1 MSNINNIEAAKIIE
15 NNINLS
21 FTFKYTDSQMHP
33 IHFIQA
39 IKALIGLNLDNPNR
53 KLLDFSKSYFDKQA
67 IDKYIFK
74 SQAIQK
80 VNPVVSLQDLEN
92 ALKSNNRQSALDIF
106 NHIKLVSSEIHILEY
121 LIEISLKQSGKSFL
135 IIWSLYKSVLFL
147 KDKNIDK
154 FKELAIDILLN
165 DKFRDI
171 NQNNSITNINAFLK
185 LDLSI
190 DSLNLYAHL
199 NEAYKTDLI
208 RSENIQKLIESL
220 LVHKFKDLK
229 NNDYLEKKYE
239 PKYPELITKGRPYIL
254 DLINQMECKLNVDII
269 LFLDSIRTLFRFN
282 DKKNHKL
289 IIYHLENKMESLYV

>member
-53 KLLDFSKSYFDKQA
+53 KLLDFSKSYFDKLA
-67 IDKYIFK
+67 IDKYVFK

-92 ALKSNNRQSALDIF
+92 ALKSNNRQSAIDIF

-171 NQNNSITNINAFLK
+171 NQSISITNINAFLK

-239 PKYPELITKGRPYIL
+239 PKYSKLITKGRPYIL

>member
-1 MSNINNIEAAKIIE
+1 MSNIKNIEVAKIIE

-21 FTFKYTDSQMHP
+21 FTFKYTDSQLHP

-39 IKALIGLNLDNPNR
+39 TKALIGLNLDNPNR

-67 IDKYIFK
+67 IDKYVFK
-74 SQAIQK
+74 SQTIQK

-92 ALKSNNRQSALDIF
+92 ALKSNNRQSAIDIF

-135 IIWSLYKSVLFL
+135 IIWSIYKSVLFL

-165 DKFRDI
+165 DNFRDI
-171 NQNNSITNINAFLK
+171 NQNNSLKNINTFLK

-208 RSENIQKLIESL
+208 RSENIRNLIESL
-220 LVHKFKDLK
+220 LVYKFKDFK
-229 NNDYLEKKYE
+229 NNDYLEEKYE
-239 PKYPELITKGRPYIL
+239 PKHPQLITKGRSYIL
-254 DLINQMECKLNVDII
+254 DLINQMEYKLNVDII

>member
-53 KLLDFSKSYFDKQA
+53 KLLDFSKLYFEKQA

-92 ALKSNNRQSALDIF
+92 ALKSNNRQSAIDIF

-239 PKYPELITKGRPYIL
+239 PKYSKLITKGRPYIL

>member
-39 IKALIGLNLDNPNR
+39 TKALIGLNLDNPNR
-53 KLLDFSKSYFDKQA
+53 KLLDFSKSYFNKQA
-67 IDKYIFK
+67 IDKYVFK
-74 SQAIQK
+74 SQTIQK

-92 ALKSNNRQSALDIF
+92 ALKSNNRQSAIDIF

-135 IIWSLYKSVLFL
+135 IIWSIYKSVLFL

-165 DKFRDI
+165 DNFRDI
-171 NQNNSITNINAFLK
+171 NQNNSITNINTFLK

-208 RSENIQKLIESL
+208 RSENIRNLIESL
-220 LVHKFKDLK
+220 LVHKFKDFK
-229 NNDYLEKKYE
+229 NNDYLEEKFE
-239 PKYPELITKGRPYIL
+239 PKYPQLITKGRSYIL
-254 DLINQMECKLNVDII
+254 DLINQMEYKLNVDII

>member
-53 KLLDFSKSYFDKQA
+53 KLLDFTKSYFDKQA

-92 ALKSNNRQSALDIF
+92 ALKSNNRQSAIDIF

-165 DKFRDI
+165 DKFRNI

-239 PKYPELITKGRPYIL
+239 PKYPKLITKGRPYIL

>member
-53 KLLDFSKSYFDKQA
+53 KLLDFSKLYFDKQA

-92 ALKSNNRQSALDIF
+92 ALKSNNRQSAIDIF

-165 DKFRDI
+165 DKFRNI

-239 PKYPELITKGRPYIL
+239 PKYPKLITKGRPYIL

>member
-67 IDKYIFK
+67 IDKYVFK

-92 ALKSNNRQSALDIF
+92 ALKSNNRQSAIDIF

-208 RSENIQKLIESL
+208 RSEKIQKLIESL
-220 LVHKFKDLK
+220 LVHNFKDLK

-239 PKYPELITKGRPYIL
+239 PKYPKLITKGRPYIL

>member
-53 KLLDFSKSYFDKQA
+53 KLLDFSKLYFDKQA

-92 ALKSNNRQSALDIF
+92 ALKSNNRQSAIDIF

-239 PKYPELITKGRPYIL
+239 PKYSKLITKGRPYIL

>member
-67 IDKYIFK
+67 IDKYVFK

-92 ALKSNNRQSALDIF
+92 ALKSNNRQSAIDIF

-171 NQNNSITNINAFLK
+171 NQNNSTTNINAFLK

-239 PKYPELITKGRPYIL
+239 PKYPKLITKGRPYIL

>member
-67 IDKYIFK
+67 IDKYVFK

-92 ALKSNNRQSALDIF
+92 ALKSNNRQSAIDIF

-171 NQNNSITNINAFLK
+171 NQNNSTTNINAFLK

-239 PKYPELITKGRPYIL
+239 PKYPKLITKGRPYIL

-289 IIYHLENKMESLYV
+289 IIYHLENKMESQYV

>member
-21 FTFKYTDSQMHP
+21 FTFKYTDSQIHP

-67 IDKYIFK
+67 IDKYFSK
-74 SQAIQK
+74 SQTIQK

-92 ALKSNNRQSALDIF
+92 ALKSNNRQSAIDIF

-121 LIEISLKQSGKSFL
+121 LIEISLKQSVKSFL
-135 IIWSLYKSVLFL
+135 IIWSIYKSVLFL

-171 NQNNSITNINAFLK
+171 NQNNSTTNINVFLK

-239 PKYPELITKGRPYIL
+239 PKYPKLITKGRPYIL

>member
-53 KLLDFSKSYFDKQA
+53 KLLDFSKLYFDKQA

-92 ALKSNNRQSALDIF
+92 ALKSNNRQSAIDIF

-239 PKYPELITKGRPYIL
+239 PKYPKLITKGRPYIL

>member
-53 KLLDFSKSYFDKQA
+53 KLLDFSKLYFDKQA

-92 ALKSNNRQSALDIF
+92 ALKSNNRQSAIDIF

-165 DKFRDI
+165 DKFRDV

-239 PKYPELITKGRPYIL
+239 PKYPKLITKGRPYIL

>member
-21 FTFKYTDSQMHP
+21 FTFKYIDSQMHP

-39 IKALIGLNLDNPNR
+39 VKALIGLNLDNPNR

-67 IDKYIFK
+67 IDKYISK
-74 SQAIQK
+74 SQTIQK

-92 ALKSNNRQSALDIF
+92 ALKSNNRQSAIDIF

-171 NQNNSITNINAFLK
+171 NQNNSITNINVFLK

-220 LVHKFKDLK
+220 LDHKFKDLK

-239 PKYPELITKGRPYIL
+239 PKYPKLITKGRPYIL

>member
-21 FTFKYTDSQMHP
+21 FTFKYTDSQIHP

-67 IDKYIFK
+67 IDKYVFK
-74 SQAIQK
+74 SQTIQK

-92 ALKSNNRQSALDIF
+92 ALKSNNRQSAIDIF

-135 IIWSLYKSVLFL
+135 IIWSIYKSVLFL

-171 NQNNSITNINAFLK
+171 NQNNSIKNINTFLK

-239 PKYPELITKGRPYIL
+239 PKYPKLITKGRPYIL

>member
-67 IDKYIFK
+67 IDKYVFK

-92 ALKSNNRQSALDIF
+92 ALKSNNRQSAIDIF

-239 PKYPELITKGRPYIL
+239 PKYSKLITKGRPYIL

>member
-21 FTFKYTDSQMHP
+21 FTFKYIDSQMHP

-39 IKALIGLNLDNPNR
+39 VKALIGLNLDNPNR

-67 IDKYIFK
+67 IDKYISK
-74 SQAIQK
+74 SQTIQK

-92 ALKSNNRQSALDIF
+92 ALKSNNRQSAIDIF

-135 IIWSLYKSVLFL
+135 IIWSIYKSVLFL

-171 NQNNSITNINAFLK
+171 NQNNSITNINVFLK

-220 LVHKFKDLK
+220 LDHKFKDLK

-239 PKYPELITKGRPYIL
+239 PKYPKLITKGRPYIL

>member
-15 NNINLS
+15 DNINLS
-21 FTFKYTDSQMHP
+21 FTFKYIDSQMHP

-39 IKALIGLNLDNPNR
+39 VKALIGLNLDNPNR
-53 KLLDFSKSYFDKQA
+53 KLLDFSKSYFEKQA
-67 IDKYIFK
+67 IDKYISK
-74 SQAIQK
+74 SQTIQK

-92 ALKSNNRQSALDIF
+92 ALKSNNRQSAIDIF

-135 IIWSLYKSVLFL
+135 IIWSIYKSVLFL

-171 NQNNSITNINAFLK
+171 NQNNSTTNINVFLK

-239 PKYPELITKGRPYIL
+239 PKYPKLITKGRPYIL

>member
-15 NNINLS
+15 DNINLS
-21 FTFKYTDSQMHP
+21 FTFKYTDSQIHP

-67 IDKYIFK
+67 IDKYFSK
-74 SQAIQK
+74 SQTIQK

-92 ALKSNNRQSALDIF
+92 ALKSNNRQSAIDIF

-121 LIEISLKQSGKSFL
+121 LIEISLKQSVKSFL
-135 IIWSLYKSVLFL
+135 IIWSIYKSVLFL

-171 NQNNSITNINAFLK
+171 NQNNSTTNINVFLK

-239 PKYPELITKGRPYIL
+239 PKYPKLITKGRPYIL

>member
-21 FTFKYTDSQMHP
+21 FTFKYTDSQIHP

-67 IDKYIFK
+67 IDKYFSK
-74 SQAIQK
+74 SQTIQK

-92 ALKSNNRQSALDIF
+92 ALKSNNRQSAIDIF

-135 IIWSLYKSVLFL
+135 IIWSIYKSVLFL

-171 NQNNSITNINAFLK
+171 NQKNSTTNINVFLK

-239 PKYPELITKGRPYIL
+239 PKYPKLITKGRPYIL

>member
-21 FTFKYTDSQMHP
+21 FTFKYTDSQIHP

-67 IDKYIFK
+67 IDKYFSK
-74 SQAIQK
+74 SQTIQK

-92 ALKSNNRQSALDIF
+92 ALKSNNRQSAIDIF

-135 IIWSLYKSVLFL
+135 IIWSIYKSVLFL

-171 NQNNSITNINAFLK
+171 NQNNSTTNINVFLK

-239 PKYPELITKGRPYIL
+239 PKYPKLITKGRPYIL

-269 LFLDSIRTLFRFN
+269 IF
-282 DKKNHKL
+282 
-289 IIYHLENKMESLYV
+289 

>member
-21 FTFKYTDSQMHP
+21 FTFKYIDSQMHP

-39 IKALIGLNLDNPNR
+39 VKALIGLNLDNPNR

-67 IDKYIFK
+67 IDKYISK
-74 SQAIQK
+74 SQTIQK

-92 ALKSNNRQSALDIF
+92 ALKSNNRQSAIDIF

-135 IIWSLYKSVLFL
+135 IIWSIYKSVLFL

-171 NQNNSITNINAFLK
+171 NQNNSITNINVFLK

-220 LVHKFKDLK
+220 LVHNFKDLK

-239 PKYPELITKGRPYIL
+239 PKYPKLISKGRPYIL

>member
-67 IDKYIFK
+67 IDKYVFK

-92 ALKSNNRQSALDIF
+92 ALKSNNRQSAIDIF

-171 NQNNSITNINAFLK
+171 NQNNSIKNINAFLK

-239 PKYPELITKGRPYIL
+239 PKYPKLITKGRPYIL

>member
-53 KLLDFSKSYFDKQA
+53 KLLDFSKSYFDKQV

-92 ALKSNNRQSALDIF
+92 ALKSNNRQSAIDIF

-239 PKYPELITKGRPYIL
+239 PKYSKLITKGRPYIL

>member
-21 FTFKYTDSQMHP
+21 FTFKYTDSQIHP

-53 KLLDFSKSYFDKQA
+53 KLLDFSKSYFEKQA
-67 IDKYIFK
+67 IDKYISK
-74 SQAIQK
+74 SQTIQK

-92 ALKSNNRQSALDIF
+92 ALKSNNRQSAIDIF

-135 IIWSLYKSVLFL
+135 IIWSIYKSVLFL

-171 NQNNSITNINAFLK
+171 NQNNSTTNINVFLK

-239 PKYPELITKGRPYIL
+239 PKYPKLITKGRPYIL

>member
-92 ALKSNNRQSALDIF
+92 ALRSNNRQSAIDIF

-171 NQNNSITNINAFLK
+171 NQNNSTTNINAFLK

-239 PKYPELITKGRPYIL
+239 PKYPKLITKGRPYIL

>member
-67 IDKYIFK
+67 IDKYVFK

-92 ALKSNNRQSALDIF
+92 ALKSNNRQSAIDIF

-239 PKYPELITKGRPYIL
+239 PKYPKLITKGRPYIL

>member
-21 FTFKYTDSQMHP
+21 FTFKYIDSQMHP

-39 IKALIGLNLDNPNR
+39 VKALIGLNLDNPNR

-67 IDKYIFK
+67 IDKYVFK
-74 SQAIQK
+74 SQTIQK

-92 ALKSNNRQSALDIF
+92 AIKSNNRQSALDIF

-135 IIWSLYKSVLFL
+135 IIWSIYKSVLFL

-171 NQNNSITNINAFLK
+171 NQNNSITNINVFLK

-220 LVHKFKDLK
+220 LVHNFKDLK

-239 PKYPELITKGRPYIL
+239 PKYPKLITKGRPYIL

>member
-21 FTFKYTDSQMHP
+21 FTFKYTCSQMHP

-53 KLLDFSKSYFDKQA
+53 KLLDFSKLYFDKQA

-92 ALKSNNRQSALDIF
+92 ALKSNNRQSAIDIF

-171 NQNNSITNINAFLK
+171 NQSNSITNINAFLK

-229 NNDYLEKKYE
+229 NNDYSEKKYE
-239 PKYPELITKGRPYIL
+239 PKYPKLITKGRPYIL

>member
-92 ALKSNNRQSALDIF
+92 ALKSNNRQSAIDIF

-171 NQNNSITNINAFLK
+171 NQNNSTTNINAFLK

-239 PKYPELITKGRPYIL
+239 PKYPKLITKGRPYIL